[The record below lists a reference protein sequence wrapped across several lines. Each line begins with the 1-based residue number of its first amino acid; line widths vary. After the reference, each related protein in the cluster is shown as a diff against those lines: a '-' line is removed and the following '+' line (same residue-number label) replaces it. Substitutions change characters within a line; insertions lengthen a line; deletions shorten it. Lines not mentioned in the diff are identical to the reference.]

1 MSPIFKP
8 VPLTWGD
15 IEGGLGE
22 ALEEEIVNFMYE
34 HCYSDEPRSWDTD
47 EELPNDLAYFA
58 ETWEQIDGNRDEVST
73 PEQTAAVLSLIC
85 GSFHSSMAR
94 DEITEALVKS
104 ATKPRLVEILTH
116 VSCAYCQYIALKA
129 RMALAAAGIGER
141 LT

>member
-1 MSPIFKP
+1 MNPIFKP

-22 ALEEEIVNFMYE
+22 ALGEEIVNLMYE
-34 HCYSDEPRSWDTD
+34 HCYPDEPRTWDTD

-58 ETWEQIDGNRDEVST
+58 EVWDRIDGSRDEIST

-85 GSFHSSMAR
+85 GSFYNSMAR
-94 DEITEALVKS
+94 DEIVAALIKS
-104 ATKPRLVEILTH
+104 ATKPRLAEILPH
-116 VSCAYCQYIALKA
+116 VSCAYCQYITLKA
-129 RMALAAAGIGER
+129 RIALAEAGVEAR